1 MVFVMEAAQL
11 KTMHN
16 PGREPLPASRMMDV
30 TKRILVVD
38 DKANVRQLL
47 QEYLSGQGYQVE
59 TAINGRE
66 ALYAARHLVPD
77 VILLDLM
84 MPEMDGY
91 TFLKEYRRERTV
103 PVIIITARE
112 EETDTVLG
120 LELGA
125 DDYVIKPFRMRE
137 LVARIRAV
145 LRRADPVDGGA
156 RAPMRGGDIVLD
168 EATHT
173 VTARQAPVNLTPT
186 EFNLLRLLMAAPG
199 QVLTRQQLADRLS
212 ENGFDGLERT
222 LNVHVRNLRIKVE
235 PDPDNPTHIETVFG
249 VGYRFASRD

>member
-1 MVFVMEAAQL
+1 
-11 KTMHN
+11 
-16 PGREPLPASRMMDV
+16 MMGV

-47 QEYLSGQGYQVE
+47 NEYLTGQGYEIE
-59 TAINGRE
+59 TAVNGRE
-66 ALYAARHLVPD
+66 ALYAARHFMPD
-77 VILLDLM
+77 AILLDIM

-91 TFLKEYRRERTV
+91 AFLKEYRRERSV

-137 LVARIRAV
+137 LAARIRAV
-145 LRRADPVDGGA
+145 LRRADPTEVGA
-156 RAPMRGGDIVLD
+156 KAPLRGGDIVLD

-173 VTARQAPVNLTPT
+173 VIVREAPVNLTPT

-235 PDPDNPTHIETVFG
+235 PDPDNPNHIETVFG
-249 VGYRFASRD
+249 VGYRFAPTDR

>member
-1 MVFVMEAAQL
+1 ML
-11 KTMHN
+11 
-16 PGREPLPASRMMDV
+16 DV

-47 QEYLSGQGYQVE
+47 SEYLSGQGYQVE
-59 TAINGRE
+59 TAVNGRE
-66 ALYAARHLVPD
+66 ALYAARHMMPD
-77 VILLDLM
+77 VILLDIM

-91 TFLKEYRRERTV
+91 AFLKEYRRERTV

-137 LVARIRAV
+137 LAARIRAV
-145 LRRADPVDGGA
+145 LRRSDPADPTTK
-156 RAPMRGGDIVLD
+156 APLRGGDIVLD

-173 VTARQAPVNLTPT
+173 VTVREAPVNLTPT

-235 PDPDNPTHIETVFG
+235 PDPDNPSHIETVFG
-249 VGYRFASRD
+249 VGYRFAAPER

>member
-1 MVFVMEAAQL
+1 
-11 KTMHN
+11 
-16 PGREPLPASRMMDV
+16 MDV

-47 QEYLSGQGYQVE
+47 SEYLTGQGYQVE
-59 TAINGRE
+59 TAVNGRV
-66 ALYAARHLVPD
+66 ALYAARHFTPD
-77 VILLDLM
+77 VILLDIM

-91 TFLKEYRRERTV
+91 AFLKEYRRDRSV

-137 LVARIRAV
+137 LAARIRAV
-145 LRRADPVDGGA
+145 LRRSDPTEGPA
-156 RAPMRGGDIVLD
+156 KAPLRGGDIVLD

-173 VTARQAPVNLTPT
+173 VTVREAPVNLTPT
-186 EFNLLRLLMAAPG
+186 EFNLLRLLMSVPG

-235 PDPDNPTHIETVFG
+235 PDPDNPSHIETVFG
-249 VGYRFASRD
+249 VGYRFSATER